1 MSRKTKISLISAIV
15 IVVAA
20 IAAYF
25 LFTGKSINIA
35 FSSSKSEGVIT
46 YKLEYLDDNDIITL
60 LPTEMT
66 IAFKHN
72 NMHQKVVGWSNI
84 FSLEGIRNVK
94 DKTSSAFF
102 KVLGKRFVF
111 TEHELK
117 QVVFGYDPYDGMKL
131 VPTNETKEIAG
142 YKCKKVKVTF
152 PEKNFEDFDIYYTN
166 EIKIDKPNWNNP
178 FYQIDGVLME
188 YQIVMF
194 GIRTKIV
201 ADSVAFIK
209 VDDSEFEVPVDY
221 KEVTKEAMEE
231 EINKLL

>member
-94 DKTSSAFF
+94 DKTSSALF

-131 VPTNETKEIAG
+131 VPTKETKEIAG

>member
-1 MSRKTKISLISAIV
+1 
-15 IVVAA
+15 
-20 IAAYF
+20 
-25 LFTGKSINIA
+25 
-35 FSSSKSEGVIT
+35 
-46 YKLEYLDDNDIITL
+46 
-60 LPTEMT
+60 
-66 IAFKHN
+66 
-72 NMHQKVVGWSNI
+72 MHQKVVGWSNI

-94 DKTSSAFF
+94 DKTCSALF

-117 QVVFGYDPYDGMKL
+117 QVVFGYDPYEGMKL
-131 VPTNETKEIAG
+131 VPTNETKKIAG
-142 YKCKKVKVTF
+142 YLCKKVKVTF
-152 PEKNFEDFDIYYTN
+152 PDKKYEDFDIYYTN